1 MYSVFVDIK
10 IKNRKGFVKMELTQF
25 LMLVGYFFI
34 LYQIVTLG
42 LILFLLISFAL
53 TIVLSVLGYSNY
65 LKEQEK
71 NIILIKNIYII
82 SILLGSFYF
91 VSLFLKNIEIDIFT
105 LMLYFTLFLFQTS
118 LLSFLIA
125 ILSHIIKTDKH
136 LNCLFLVISTMLLAF
151 VYPIAIFVFVIL
163 DFVIR
168 KVMLKSDIEKLK
180 KMFFY

>member
-1 MYSVFVDIK
+1 M
-10 IKNRKGFVKMELTQF
+10 TF
-25 LMLVGYFFI
+25 LMAMGYLFI
-34 LYQIVTLG
+34 MFPILSLAI
-42 LILFLLISFAL
+42 ILFLLIAIAL
-53 TIVLSVLGYSNY
+53 TIIFSVLGYSNY

-71 NIILIKNIYII
+71 NIFLIKNIYII

-91 VSLFLKNIEIDIFT
+91 VSMFFKNVEIDLFILILFFT
-105 LMLYFTLFLFQTS
+105 LYLFQLA

-125 ILSHIIKTDKH
+125 ILSYIVKTDKY
-136 LNCLFLVISTMLLAF
+136 LSCLFLVISTMLLAF
-151 VYPIAIFVFVIL
+151 VYPVAIFIFVLL

>member
-1 MYSVFVDIK
+1 M
-10 IKNRKGFVKMELTQF
+10 TF
-25 LMLVGYFFI
+25 LMAMGYLFI
-34 LYQIVTLG
+34 MFPILSLAI
-42 LILFLLISFAL
+42 ILFLLIAIAL
-53 TIVLSVLGYSNY
+53 TIVFSVLGYSNY

-71 NIILIKNIYII
+71 NILLIKNIYII

-91 VSLFLKNIEIDIFT
+91 VSMFFKNVEIDLFILILFFT
-105 LMLYFTLFLFQTS
+105 LYLFQLA

-125 ILSHIIKTDKH
+125 ILSYIVKTDKY
-136 LNCLFLVISTMLLAF
+136 LSCLFLVISTMLLAF
-151 VYPIAIFVFVIL
+151 VYPVAIFIFVLL